1 MDQERKVT
9 KQFLST
15 SLKLLIEQEK
25 WKEVATIKEKL
36 RKMLLYE
43 SMGLVIRSRQKEYA
57 EEERG
62 GMYYHNKEMKKTGS
76 NHLNKMK
83 YKDEEGNVQI
93 TTNADKIANVTVN
106 FYEALFNG
114 RHDKNLVDTG
124 QPFQPSEEYLEDFL
138 NTLSTLSEQS
148 KAKLARE
155 LSYDE
160 VKQIVKDCPRGR
172 APGLDGLT
180 YEFYQTTWDVIGEHF
195 TEVIK
200 WQLRNFTLIESGK
213 HGVTALPS
221 KVSGVPIVTDLLPL
235 TLLCCDYRIL

>member
-1 MDQERKVT
+1 
-9 KQFLST
+9 
-15 SLKLLIEQEK
+15 
-25 WKEVATIKEKL
+25 
-36 RKMLLYE
+36 
-43 SMGLVIRSRQKEYA
+43 
-57 EEERG
+57 
-62 GMYYHNKEMKKTGS
+62 MYYHNKEMKKTGS

-148 KAKLARE
+148 KAKLVRE

-160 VKQIVKDCPRGR
+160 VKQIVREAGHLVLMD
-172 APGLDGLT
+172 
-180 YEFYQTTWDVIGEHF
+180 
-195 TEVIK
+195 
-200 WQLRNFTLIESGK
+200 
-213 HGVTALPS
+213 
-221 KVSGVPIVTDLLPL
+221 
-235 TLLCCDYRIL
+235 